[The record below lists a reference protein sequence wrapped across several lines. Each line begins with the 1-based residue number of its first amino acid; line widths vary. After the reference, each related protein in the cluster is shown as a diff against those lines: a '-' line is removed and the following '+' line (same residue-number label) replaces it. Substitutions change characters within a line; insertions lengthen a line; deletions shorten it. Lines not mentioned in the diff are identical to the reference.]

1 VSVADRGAA
10 NSDEGNPTA
19 ATPPKS
25 WPNLDLDRLPGL
37 DYLVLEIM
45 SEDLRYAASLV
56 ESLFQHPSARGIA
69 EVLRRFADT
78 PRAIKYA
85 NQSRDHTPD
94 PILGLWRALHYLITA
109 ELHPRVPR
117 GKLLG
122 IVADIWAPLKDRT
135 IEADIS
141 KHGSRAKQIL
151 QSIVEDRFKHAAMD
165 RSQVIAALDRDL
177 KQKAAAEPPRATGQT
192 TRGKSRKIA
201 RKK

>member
-1 VSVADRGAA
+1 V
-10 NSDEGNPTA
+10 TA
-19 ATPPKS
+19 RLPKS
-25 WPNLDLDRLPGL
+25 WPNLDLGRLPGL

-69 EVLRRFADT
+69 EVLRHFADT

-85 NQSRDHTPD
+85 NQPRSHTPD
-94 PILGLWRALHYLITA
+94 PILGLWRALHYLVTA
-109 ELHPRVPR
+109 ELHPKVPR

-122 IVADIWAPLKDRT
+122 IVADIWAPVKDRT

-177 KQKAAAEPPRATGQT
+177 KRKAEREPKRAV
-192 TRGKSRKIA
+192 GKTKKSA
-201 RKK
+201 RKKANKVAQKK